1 MFVFFGVVATTGSSY
16 VQLEEVQGLALAA
29 SVPVGFLAT
38 ALLVIN
44 NLRDIPGDTVSGKR
58 TLAVRL
64 GDGRTRILYV
74 GLVVGAVRARVPFV
88 AGLGERPAGALAL
101 ARRAARAE
109 AGRPGAAG
117 GTGGRPDPGA
127 RRDRPGPARLRRRSC
142 ASAWPSRR

>member
-1 MFVFFGVVATTGSSY
+1 
-16 VQLEEVQGLALAA
+16 VQLEDIQGLALAA

-44 NLRDIPGDTVSGKR
+44 NLRDIPGDTLSGKR

-74 GLVVGAVRARVPFV
+74 ALVVAAFVAIPFV

-101 ARRAARAE
+101 IAVVLAQ
-109 AGRPGAAG
+109 RPWGSCCQGAKG
-117 GTGGRPDPGA
+117 PDAHPGA
-127 RRDRPGPARLRRRSC
+127 RRHRPRAARVRRALRPRPRPLGLTFPFFGDS
-142 ASAWPSRR
+142 PK